1 MWEAG
6 LWIRSFAH
14 CLFVHLLRLLR
25 SNERLCVICSDHSG
39 QMSDCERIAPV
50 AHDKWATVSELLV
63 FFSKALISSFAK
75 KNEQFAQFF
84 LTKIVF
90 VRTFFCTFFE
100 SLRKTERFAHSLF
113 LMSEVSELLRSLTKN
128 EQIAFA
134 HYLLFSQKTSD
145 SLRKPISNSQ
155 PWLEV
160 SRHYGVVVKS
170 YACGQCDS
178 ASIPRRLRSQKLE
191 WQLKV
196 L

>member
-1 MWEAG
+1 M
-6 LWIRSFAH
+6 
-14 CLFVHLLRLLR
+14 
-25 SNERLCVICSDHSG
+25 
-39 QMSDCERIAPV
+39 
-50 AHDKWATVSELLV
+50 SELLV

-145 SLRKPISNSQ
+145 SLRKPRSNSQ

-191 WQLKV
+191 
-196 L
+196 